1 MSTKKHDPVSSGSG
15 HGTSSLLDRLLRK
28 LAKPPSPMAPPGK
41 RSGEGASTVEPYLK
55 EERTTR
61 PGSLE

>member
-1 MSTKKHDPVSSGSG
+1 M
-15 HGTSSLLDRLLRK
+15 RK
-28 LAKPPSPMAPPGK
+28 LAGPPSPMPPPGK